1 MSESISCLTPKQSQN
16 IILYMYQCYMH
27 CMNMVLYELENI
39 DYGQYYGPPKRSQF
53 IDFMFITKIMSSYH
67 KIVQQNSQE
76 LLFCTTFHVICVDS
90 NFHDA
95 FISFMD
101 CSI

>member
-1 MSESISCLTPKQSQN
+1 
-16 IILYMYQCYMH
+16 MYQGSMH
-27 CMNMVLYELENI
+27 CMNMVSYEFENI
-39 DYGQYYGPPKRSQF
+39 DYGQYYGPQKRSQF
-53 IDFMFITKIMSSYH
+53 IDFMFITKIMSLNH

-76 LLFCTTFHVICVDS
+76 LLFCTTFHEICVDS

-101 CSI
+101 CFIKVQD